1 MYILQ
6 SIKYS
11 KSKPSKR
18 AIKIVAGV
26 RDDAQQK
33 YLFNCKFFYI

>member
-11 KSKPSKR
+11 KSKPS
-18 AIKIVAGV
+18 IKIVAGV